1 MGSWFLVQM
10 GFDIVLWSF
19 VLFFLFRERA
29 ARRHQA
35 VVLEKHESVLREL
48 AQVRDEAEKLR
59 AELDEGVEEAYK
71 VLNWLQGRIRQ
82 AKTEGEKLGTEYAP
96 NDPYHLAKRLVQKGL
111 SAGEIASRVPISK
124 GEIDLIMGLKGK
136 PKVSSG

>member
-1 MGSWFLVQM
+1 MGNWFLAQM

-35 VVLEKHESVLREL
+35 VVLDQHETILREL
-48 AQVRDEAEKLR
+48 VRAREEADAAR
-59 AELDEGVEEAYK
+59 VQLDQSVEEAYK

-82 AKTEGEKLGTEYAP
+82 AKAEGGQLGSEAATF
-96 NDPYHLAKRLVQKGL
+96 DPYHLAARLVQKGL

-124 GEIDLIMGLKGK
+124 GEIDLIMELKGNRGT
-136 PKVSSG
+136 SSG